1 MSVDIEN
8 MFKNKRIIVANRIF
22 FIGFIFIMAGI
33 LSAFLI
39 YSKQFLFAALIITP
53 VVGIYLY
60 LLFKKNIKRF
70 LICFVC
76 LVLGI
81 LSFTIKTL
89 IYENNKINED
99 LSYNV
104 TGHVSDIVYFEN
116 GYTRLTLNDCEI
128 EYDNEI
134 FARGKISL
142 LIFNMTP
149 KYGDVITF
157 NAKLENIDLNEYG
170 NFAYNPTVD
179 VFYSAKISSFSLNN
193 NYFNL
198 DELIRYS
205 VKDKIEENFKTSDSA
220 GLAYAVMFGDKQ
232 ILDFETETSFRKV
245 GVTHLIAVSGLNISI
260 LFLCIMWLIKKITNN
275 RVVLFVSMSV
285 IILFYVWLCGF
296 APSVTRAGLMCL
308 IYCLSK
314 CTLSRYDILNSMGL
328 SGLIILTFSPYQLFN
343 VGFVLSYAC
352 IFGIV
357 ALAYIFNKL
366 FKFLDFNEKLKTSIV
381 TCLSAQLVTFAITAW
396 CYGNVSLI
404 GLIANVLLVPIFEM
418 IFMALVVVLIVSFII
433 PVNLFYRIINFGFE
447 YTINISRFL
456 AEINFAETSIFKI
469 TAIGCV
475 LCLVICYIISDK
487 LLIKNSIKC
496 IITSILLCAVI
507 FTSLIGNFNMLKSN
521 NITTIG
527 ESNFVVVTS
536 RYRMTILDFDIGS
549 LYDLNKYLF
558 NTSTYKVEN
567 IIICSESNLDYD
579 GFEDFIINYNVEN
592 IYISSNVY
600 DCYIDMFNFINLEN
614 IKINIVNN
622 YDEFDIGTSVKYYE
636 INDKLSYMS
645 LSINK
650 NNIVYYNGDNIGD
663 IEMINT
669 LITNMDYFIISKTID
684 VNKIPAN
691 NTSNIL
697 VGNYYYKD
705 NKFKNIESCFTIN
718 L

>member
-8 MFKNKRIIVANRIF
+8 MFKNKCIIVANRIF

-33 LSAFLI
+33 LSSFLI
-39 YSKQFLFAALIITP
+39 YSKQYFFAFLIITP
-53 VVGIYLY
+53 VLCIGTYLIIN
-60 LLFKKNIKRF
+60 KNIKRL
-70 LICFVC
+70 LICFIC
-76 LVLGI
+76 LILGI
-81 LSFTIKTL
+81 LSFTIKTM
-89 IYENNKINED
+89 IYEDNKINED

-128 EYDNEI
+128 KYDNEVVSK
-134 FARGKISL
+134 GNISL
-142 LIFNMTP
+142 LIFNISP

-157 NAKLENIDLNEYG
+157 DTKLENIDLNEYG
-170 NFAYNPTVD
+170 NFAYNPTID
-179 VFYSAKISSFSLNN
+179 VFYSAKISTFSVNN
-193 NYFNL
+193 NFFNL
-198 DELIRYS
+198 DELIRCS
-205 VKDKIEENFKTSDSA
+205 VKEKIEDNFRTSDSA

-232 ILDFETETSFRKV
+232 ILDLETETSFRRV

-275 RVVLFVSMSV
+275 RLVLFVSVSI

-381 TCLSAQLVTFAITAW
+381 TCLSAQVVTFAITAW
-396 CYGNVSLI
+396 CYGGVSLV
-404 GLIANVLLVPIFEM
+404 GLFANVLLVPIFEM
-418 IFMALVVVLIVSFII
+418 IFIALVVVLIASFII
-433 PVNLFYRIINFGFE
+433 PVNLFYSLINFGFD

-456 AEINFAETSIFKI
+456 AGINFAETSVFRI

-475 LCLVICYIISDK
+475 LCLVVCYIIRDK
-487 LLIKNSIKC
+487 LLIRNSIKC
-496 IITSILLCAVI
+496 IVSFILLCAVI
-507 FTSLIGNFNMLKSN
+507 ITSIIGNFNMLRSN

-527 ESNFVVVTS
+527 ESNLIVVTS
-536 RYRMTILDFDIGS
+536 SYKATILDFDIGS
-549 LYDLNKYLF
+549 LYKLNKYLF
-558 NTSTYKVEN
+558 NTSTYNVEN
-567 IIICSESNLDYD
+567 IIICSESDLDYD
-579 GFEDFIINYNVEN
+579 GFENFIINYNVEN
-592 IYISSNVY
+592 VYISSNVY
-600 DCYIDMFNFINLEN
+600 DSYIDMFNFINLEN
-614 IKINIVNN
+614 IKINIINN

-669 LITNMDYFIISKTID
+669 LVTDMDYFIISKTID
-684 VNKIPAN
+684 VNKIPVN
-691 NTSNIL
+691 TTSNIL
-697 VGNYYYKD
+697 VGNYYYED